1 MKKKLLFLL
10 ITSALLLALCFG
22 ASAAVH
28 SSGSHYDERPLYPN
42 DPLVKIVDGVA
53 YEPQRIWDQNKREY
67 AGVSAYHVIDFF
79 ATNKLAKTATEIRI
93 VPEIDG
99 VPVTAI
105 TARYHPDTRNETVKA
120 LTIPDSVTH
129 IEQLFLFRALET
141 VRLPQGLKT
150 LGGRCFTRMDNLKE
164 IDLPKELTAVPP
176 SCFKGC
182 KQLTCVR
189 FLGSKMELIGA
200 QAFYGCVKLEDV
212 EIPHSVRQLQS
223 GAFAK
228 SGIRYAR
235 IPVSCALTVN
245 RNSSGYT
252 GEDTPA
258 FYGCKQL
265 EEVFFEGDY
274 YWFPENIRSTIYIP
288 HDTFRNC
295 TALKKVTLPACRHLT
310 IGENAFM
317 NCKALET
324 VTNGEFIEFAPAGAF
339 RNCKSLKRFE
349 IGNWA
354 DRIGADTFKGCT
366 GLKKLILKT
375 DNVLLFDMRYPR
387 YDRSWNGN
395 FLRGIPATCRI
406 YVPNDTMQQAVVS
419 HGFTGRV
426 TVKQMRDL
434 AQNTRER
441 V

>member
-10 ITSALLLALCFG
+10 TICSLLLALCFG
-22 ASAAVH
+22 ASAAVY
-28 SSGSHYDERPLYPN
+28 SSGSHYDERPDYPN
-42 DPLVKIVDGVA
+42 NPYLKIIDGVV
-53 YEPQRIWDQNKREY
+53 YDDVTSMENGNRVVRE
-67 AGVSAYHVIDFF
+67 YHVIDFF
-79 ATNKLAKTATEIRI
+79 ATNKLVKTAVKINI

-99 VPVTAI
+99 VPVTKI
-105 TARYHPDTRNETVKA
+105 TARYHPDTRNETVKE
-120 LTIPDSVTH
+120 LTIPDSVTE
-129 IEQLFLFRALET
+129 IEHLFVFRALET
-141 VRLPQGLKT
+141 VRLPQNLKR
-150 LGGRCFTRMDNLKE
+150 LGDRCFARMDNLKE
-164 IDLPKELTAVPP
+164 IDLPKELTAVPQN
-176 SCFKGC
+176 CFKGC
-182 KQLTCVR
+182 KNLERVR
-189 FLGSKMELIGA
+189 LGGKIGTIYPN
-200 QAFYGCVKLEDV
+200 AFYGCTALQ
-212 EIPHSVRQLQS
+212 EINLDGVGRIMM

-228 SGIRYAR
+228 SGLRR
-235 IPVSCALTVN
+235 VWLSP
-245 RNSSGYT
+245 YT
-252 GEDTPA
+252 ELSTQMLYGSEKPI
-258 FYGCKQL
+258 FYGCGQL
-265 EEVFFEGDY
+265 EEVFVSSSSFYDKSSS
-274 YWFPENIRSTIYIP
+274 FYIP
-288 HDTFRNC
+288 AETFKNC
-295 TALKKVTLPACRHLT
+295 TALKKVTLPACRHPT

-339 RNCKSLKRFE
+339 RNCKALRRFE